1 MRTLVV
7 NKLRRQFKRN
17 SVQLS
22 AEMINIL
29 DDHFSREIEKM
40 AIRCNEGNVRRL
52 TPELFW
58 VALGRLNQDG

>member
-7 NKLRRQFKRN
+7 NKLKRYFKQN
-17 SVQLS
+17 GVQLS
-22 AEMINIL
+22 AEMINII
-29 DDHFSREIEKM
+29 DDHISREIEKM